1 MSRAFYLCLLLPL
14 LVPTVV
20 FAGCALAAGLSPG
33 EAWTMTLDQLTA
45 DRQNLVVTAI
55 PGFIPILLLLA
66 VLWAYRRYGKD
77 ERLGRAMGW
86 SGLVAI
92 LVVLVWVNLQF
103 WPLFLPERTY
113 PGFPHG
119 LEFVIGPIFF
129 APVLM
134 AVAMGGVWLALRRQ
148 GA

>member
-1 MSRAFYLCLLLPL
+1 MSRSFYLCLLLPL

-20 FAGCALAAGLSPG
+20 FAGCALAAGLSPA
-33 EAWTMTLDQLTA
+33 ETWTATADQYAA
-45 DRQNLVVTAI
+45 DRQNLLIIAV

-66 VLWAYRRYGKD
+66 VLWGYRRYGKS
-77 ERLGRAMGW
+77 ERTRRAMGW
-86 SGLVAI
+86 GGLVAI
-92 LVVLVWVNLQF
+92 LVVLVWINLQF

-119 LEFVIGPIFF
+119 LGFIIGPIFF

-134 AVAMGGVWLALRRQ
+134 ALVMGGVWLVLRRQ

>member
-1 MSRAFYLCLLLPL
+1 
-14 LVPTVV
+14 
-20 FAGCALAAGLSPG
+20 
-33 EAWTMTLDQLTA
+33 
-45 DRQNLVVTAI
+45 
-55 PGFIPILLLLA
+55 
-66 VLWAYRRYGKD
+66 
-77 ERLGRAMGW
+77 MGW

-92 LVVLVWVNLQF
+92 LVVLVWINLQF

-119 LEFVIGPIFF
+119 LGFIIGPVFF

-134 AVAMGGVWLALRRQ
+134 ALVMGGVWLVLRRQ